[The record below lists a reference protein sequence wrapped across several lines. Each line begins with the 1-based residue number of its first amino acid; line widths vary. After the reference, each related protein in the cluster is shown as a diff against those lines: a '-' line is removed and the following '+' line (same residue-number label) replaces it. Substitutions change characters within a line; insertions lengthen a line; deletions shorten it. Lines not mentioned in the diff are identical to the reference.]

1 MNIADWH
8 MYLLIGLVLVGLEA
22 FVPTFFLFPLGGAA
36 LGTALVA
43 PWMSFTWEL
52 VIFSIIATV
61 LYFISFKFIRPQFQK
76 KRFLTGADSLI
87 GQTAFALADI
97 DEHNKGYIKIYADE
111 WTALPSRQGGFIPK
125 GTKVI
130 VDRVSGNKVYVSRV
144 ED

>member
-1 MNIADWH
+1 MTIADWH
-8 MYLLIGLVLVGLEA
+8 MYLLIGLILLGLEA
-22 FVPTFFLFPLGGAA
+22 FAPTFFLFPLGGAA

-43 PWMSFTWEL
+43 PYLSFTWEL
-52 VIFSIIATV
+52 VIFSLIATL
-61 LYFISFKFIRPQFQK
+61 LYFVSFKFIRPQFRK
-76 KRFLTGADSLI
+76 KRYLTGSDSLI
-87 GQTAFALADI
+87 GQTALALADI
-97 DEHNKGYIKIYADE
+97 DENNKGYIKIYADE